1 MAKEINTRIQLKHD
15 TLANWNSSS
24 IALKYGEAAV
34 AFVDTATTDAH
45 GNIIHVPTALLKFG
59 DSTGTK
65 TFKDLPFASALAA
78 DVYNWAKAHTVVL
91 NGKNLVFQKADGTVV
106 HSVALNF
113 LTEADAQELLKSYY
127 TKTEIDTKLE
137 AINKTITDLDVSA
150 LAGRVT
156 TVENTLKTHG
166 DIVTHN
172 VAEFATAAQ
181 GTTADNT
188 AATIATYGDIVTHNA
203 EDFDAAGAANTVNE
217 ALEAYKTSNNEAL
230 AGVQATAEA
239 ARTEEEVN
247 SQIDTKITAL
257 NLGTTYEPIG
267 AETRAKNYVDQKFTD
282 ANLAQYTTEQ
292 EVKDIVDGV
301 IAGAADD
308 ETYNSLTKLVDYIDT
323 HGGEAAEMAQ
333 AIETLEGKVGT
344 LEGKPAYGITATQ
357 ITNWDNEVGAKA
369 LAETKTTAAEVK
381 TQIEAYKYAT
391 EADLT
396 LAENRVTALEG
407 KPAAGIT
414 ADQITNWNNEV
425 GAKELAGT
433 KTTTAEVKV
442 QIEEYGYVQKSEAT
456 GYNDILT
463 KTEAAQTYLTQAD
476 AESVKVTNATNA
488 DNATKATQ
496 DAAGNVITTTYATKA
511 EVQALTTDD
520 IDGGTETWYFN
531 CGTASEVV

>member
-45 GNIIHVPTALLKFG
+45 GNIVHVPTALLKFG
-59 DSTGTK
+59 DATGTK

-78 DVYNWAKAHTVVL
+78 DVYNWAKAHTVAL
-91 NGKNLVFQKADGTVV
+91 NGKNLVFQKADGTEV

-113 LTEADAQELLKSYY
+113 LTAADAQELLKSYY
-127 TKTEIDTKLE
+127 TKTEIDSKLE
-137 AINKTITDLDVSA
+137 AINETITDLDVSA
-150 LAGRVT
+150 LAERVT

-188 AATIATYGDIVTHNA
+188 AATIATYGDIVTHNVA
-203 EDFDAAGAANTVNE
+203 EFDAAGAANTVNE
-217 ALEAYKTSNNEAL
+217 AFEAYKTSNNAAL
-230 AGVQATAEA
+230 AGVKATAEA

-247 SQIDTKITAL
+247 SQIDTKIAAL
-257 NLGTTYEPIG
+257 NLANTYEPKG
-267 AETRAKNYVDQKFTD
+267 AEQNAKNYVDQKFTD

-301 IAGAADD
+301 IAGAADSD
-308 ETYNSLTKLVDYIDT
+308 TYNSLTKLVDYIDT
-323 HGGEAAEMAQ
+323 HGGEAADMAE
-333 AIETLEGKVGT
+333 AIETLEGDVKG
-344 LEGKPAYGITATQ
+344 LKEAPSAGIKATD
-357 ITNWDNEVGAKA
+357 IEAWNGEIGAKA
-369 LAETKTTAAEVK
+369 LAGTKTTTAEVK
-381 TQIEAYKYAT
+381 TQIEAYGYAT

-407 KPAAGIT
+407 KPAVGIT
-414 ADQITNWNNEV
+414 AAQITNWDKEV

-433 KTTTAEVKV
+433 KTTTAEVKT
-442 QIEEYGYVQKSEAT
+442 QIEAYGYVQKSEAT
-456 GYNDILT
+456 GYGDILT
-463 KTEAAQTYLTQAD
+463 KTDAAKTYLAKVD

-496 DAAGNVITTTYATKA
+496 DAAGNVITATYATKA